1 MNIYILNTHVSS
13 SLENADKMRPKERQG
28 TQIITTIIAVT
39 LSECLLCARNASKH
53 CTSDR
58 LFKLYKNHVK
68 KLYFC
73 PYFPEE
79 KTEPVMIK

>member
-1 MNIYILNTHVSS
+1 
-13 SLENADKMRPKERQG
+13 MRPKERQG

-39 LSECLLCARNASKH
+39 FHECLLHARNASKH
-53 CTSDR
+53 YTSDR
-58 LFKLYKNHVK
+58 SFKFHKNHVN

-79 KTEPVMIK
+79 KTEASRD